1 MTESIKQD
9 FIKNAEEIGISIDER
24 MLSSFDTY
32 YKNLIEWNAVMN
44 LTAITEEKDV
54 YEKHFLDSLT
64 ITKIVSRETLD
75 KGCTLIDMGTGAGFP
90 GIPLRIFYPEMRLT
104 LVDSVGKKAD
114 FCQLAADTLHL
125 KGVKVLKD
133 RSEELGANKDYREK
147 FDAAT
152 ARAVAGLPVLC
163 EYLLPLVKVGGIMLA
178 QKGESAPEEVN
189 AAGNAIRKLGGADA
203 ELTEVVLP
211 EVEGKRYLVK
221 IPKVRP
227 TPAGYPRRTG
237 LPLKKPIL

>member
-1 MTESIKQD
+1 M
-9 FIKNAEEIGISIDER
+9 
-24 MLSSFDTY
+24 
-32 YKNLIEWNAVMN
+32 
-44 LTAITEEKDV
+44 
-54 YEKHFLDSLT
+54 
-64 ITKIVSRETLD
+64 REAM
-75 KGCTLIDMGTGAGFP
+75 I
-90 GIPLRIFYPEMRLT
+90 R
-104 LVDSVGKKAD
+104 KK
-114 FCQLAADTLHL
+114 
-125 KGVKVLKD
+125 
-133 RSEELGANKDYREK
+133 R

-203 ELTEVVLP
+203 ELTEVALP